1 MNKIVDARGLNC
13 PQPVILTKKAMEEP
27 DCEKITTLVDRDVAK
42 ENVVRLAQNQGYLY
56 EVEQKGGEY
65 EIRMQR
71 NTAEAVNGK
80 PVNDIVVLIKSR
92 LFGEGEEEL
101 GGILMR
107 SFIYTLNELEGNLR
121 TVIFMNSGVL
131 LAVDDSPLLEQ
142 IQALEGK
149 GVEILSCGT
158 CLDYYKKTEQLAV
171 GKITNM
177 YTATEI
183 LTGASKTL
191 IF

>member
-92 LFGEGEEEL
+92 LFGEGEDEL

>member
-27 DCEKITTLVDRDVAK
+27 DSGKIITIVDREVAK

-65 EIRMQR
+65 EIHMHPDKV
-71 NTAEAVNGK
+71 EAANGQK
-80 PVNDIVVLIKSR
+80 SSDIAILIKSR

-101 GGILMR
+101 GSILMR
-107 SFIYTLNELEGNLR
+107 SFVYTLSELDQNLKA
-121 TVIFMNSGVL
+121 VIFMNSGVL
-131 LAVDDSPLLEQ
+131 LALEDSPILEQ
-142 IQALEGK
+142 VQGLEAK

-158 CLDYYKKTEQLAV
+158 CLDYYKKTDQLAV

-177 YTATEI
+177 YTAAEI